1 MTDEIKGYLDTL
13 IPPNLPK
20 QRRKELYD
28 ELYCHL
34 LDRADRYEE
43 IGWSKEES
51 IQKAVEDVGTD
62 QAVNQSISSEFE
74 KLYHERTWWA
84 LIPAAVILLMNIS
97 CFGLDTWVA
106 SNDYNDKPTPA
117 KALISFVMIFIC
129 AGFIFFARAKRYRK
143 MLVGAAVANLI
154 VGGFVY
160 WCFYPQ
166 AALYAVENVSYLLID
181 RFTPFVVPENAAPW
195 LFLFASIA
203 GTVLS
208 AIYCILAAIRI
219 KKDKARP
226 MKNPRKKAVVS
237 GVCFAVVTVC
247 SCVLLPRAM
256 AFTRDYPIWFGW
268 YVCSTEESE
277 ALFEKIELNAPYAD
291 AAVFLAE
298 KGWHE
303 ISEYGNS
310 LNKNERKKYNSQYK
324 EFNFGDEY
332 NVWFLPENHSG
343 GNGFIFLKADETG
356 KIVSKGTGN
365 LHPLEFDEYGYLR
378 YSPSNREYDDMQKV
392 TADFDSLKKGDAEIT
407 VMNRFGKEYGNVYSR
422 FESEIEGKHVD
433 CFTVYA
439 RGVTKPDA
447 QIYDRTGECHI
458 ELTFFD
464 GLLSDGRMLMSEY
477 TDGKLVW
484 NAYSI
489 NK

>member
-1 MTDEIKGYLDTL
+1 MTDEIKGYLDAL

-84 LIPAAVILLMNIS
+84 LIPAAVIMLMNIF
-97 CFGLDTWVA
+97 CLPLDTWVA
-106 SNDYNDKPTPA
+106 SADYNDEPTPA
-117 KALISFVMIFIC
+117 KALVSFVMIFIC

-166 AALYAVENVSYLLID
+166 AALYAIENVSYLLID
-181 RFTPFVVPENAAPW
+181 SFTPFVIPQYAEPW

-203 GTVLS
+203 GTVRS
-208 AIYCILAAIRI
+208 AIYCILAAILI

-226 MKNPRKKAVVS
+226 VKNPRKKAVVS
-237 GVCFAVVTVC
+237 GVCFAAVTVC

-256 AFTRDYPIWFGW
+256 AFTRDYPLWFDW

-277 ALFEKIELNAPYAD
+277 ALFSEIELNAPYAD
-291 AAVFLAE
+291 AAVILAE

-310 LNKNERKKYNSQYK
+310 LNKNERKKYYSQYRG
-324 EFNFGDEY
+324 FNFGDEY
-332 NVWFLPENHSG
+332 KVWFLPENHSG

-356 KIVSKGTGN
+356 KIISKGTGN
-365 LHPLEFDEYGYLR
+365 LHPLEFDKYGYLR

-392 TADFDSLKKGDAEIT
+392 TADFDSLKKGEAEIA
-407 VMNRFGKEYGNVYSR
+407 VMNRFGAEYGKVYSR
-422 FESEIEGKHVD
+422 FESVIGEKYVD
-433 CFTVYA
+433 RFTVYA
-439 RGVTKPDA
+439 RGVTNPDA
-447 QIYDRTGECHI
+447 QSYERTGECHI
-458 ELTFFD
+458 ELTFS
-464 GLLSDGRMLMSEY
+464 GGILSDGRMLKSEY
-477 TDGKLVW
+477 SDGKQVW
-484 NAYSI
+484 IESSLG
-489 NK
+489 K